1 MTITINKNSFMY
13 LIFIIIVG
21 VLGYH
26 TYKFYKQSQEQIV
39 KIEQIEK
46 ENGKASIIY
55 YEQEIETLKK
65 ENKALYDSI
74 KQHKNEIDYLVKFK
88 YEKKHETGVVKTD
101 TIKEIIHNQDSI
113 VKTYEYSAKTD
124 TISYNLK
131 IGSTEKPQWYSL
143 DFAVSDNF
151 SIVNKKF
158 DNFNKLDINS
168 DSKGEI
174 TDVTVL
180 KKKEKTNIFDN
191 ISIGPSVTM
200 GYNFAMKEPEFIVG
214 FSITYDIK
222 DLIWKKK

>member
-1 MTITINKNSFMY
+1 MTITIDKNSIIHF
-13 LIFIIIVG
+13 IFIIIIG
-21 VLGYH
+21 VLGYN
-26 TYKFYKQSQEQIV
+26 TYKYYKQSQDQVI
-39 KIEQIEK
+39 KIEQIEN
-46 ENGKASIIY
+46 EHGKASIIY

-88 YEKKHETGVVKTD
+88 YEKKHQTGIIKTD

-113 VKTYEYSAKTD
+113 VKTYEYSSNTD

-131 IGSTEKPQWYSL
+131 IGSTEQPQWYSL
-143 DFAVSDNF
+143 DFTVSDNF

-168 DSKGEI
+168 DTKGEI

-191 ISIGPSVTM
+191 ISIRS
-200 GYNFAMKEPEFIVG
+200 
-214 FSITYDIK
+214 FSHNGI
-222 DLIWKKK
+222 